1 MRVVNITMMVNGKSY
16 QELINKAEKRLA
28 AFLNTSIEDL
38 QNKVSYEFNMYES
51 SNDGI
56 ELSIFSAEVRAKLK

>member
-1 MRVVNITMMVNGKSY
+1 MMVNGKSY

>member
-1 MRVVNITMMVNGKSY
+1 VRVVNITMMVNGKSY